1 MKAALF
7 IIVFILACV
16 LSFFVG
22 LMISGLSIK
31 PKFDY
36 NKEKAEAEYFS
47 DYTPASIGEKSKD
60 SENEIKEDKEK
71 REIENFYRYD
81 GTEKS
86 QR

>member
-1 MKAALF
+1 MKTALF
-7 IIVFILACV
+7 IIVFILAFLVGFLIGV
-16 LSFFVG
+16 LSNV
-22 LMISGLSIK
+22 LNES
-31 PKFDY
+31 

-47 DYTPASIGEKSKD
+47 DYTPASTGEKSKD